1 MRPKPLFHPKIEQKN
16 PLHAL
21 KKIFHTLFCIQTYI
35 VCTIMLSRK
44 APEPSSPLFLLRTR
58 PPLGPECNLWGWK
71 MTFAPVV
78 WSVWGILVAL
88 MAALHIYRAS
98 LTRDEEDQIFLDDSF
113 EHEKT
118 TQAAIAAKVNKVEPI
133 LSVFKWL
140 VGVASLLVL
149 AYYFRE
155 IAVVQLH
162 LL

>member
-1 MRPKPLFHPKIEQKN
+1 
-16 PLHAL
+16 
-21 KKIFHTLFCIQTYI
+21 
-35 VCTIMLSRK
+35 
-44 APEPSSPLFLLRTR
+44 
-58 PPLGPECNLWGWK
+58 
-71 MTFAPVV
+71 
-78 WSVWGILVAL
+78 

-140 VGVASLLVL
+140 VGVATLLVL